1 MNLAPLLHQYGYAAI
16 FLVLFLEAVGI
27 PAPSEITLVTAGVM
41 AAQGQLSAP
50 LAIVVAA
57 CGSTGG
63 ACVSYLIGRTGG
75 RKLILLYGRR
85 VGITEE
91 RMTRVE
97 KLFTRW
103 GMGAV
108 IVGRILSG
116 VRLLISYPAGFF
128 EMPFSRFLVATVIGA
143 LAWPILAVEAGRVLG
158 HYWDQVVDVLIGTG
172 PWILAGL
179 AVAGLG
185 YLIWRLR
192 QRHRTPL

>member
-1 MNLAPLLHQYGYAAI
+1 MNLVPLLHQYGYAAI

-50 LAIVVAA
+50 VAILVAA

-63 ACVSYLIGRTGG
+63 AMVSYLIGLRGG
-75 RKLILLYGRR
+75 RKLILLYGKR
-85 VGITEE
+85 VGITDQRLE
-91 RMTRVE
+91 RVE
-97 KLFTRW
+97 KLFTRY

-128 EMPFSRFLVATVIGA
+128 EMPFPRFLIATVIGA

-158 HYWDQVVDVLIGTG
+158 QYWDQVVDTIIGTG

-179 AVAGLG
+179 ALAGLV
-185 YLIWRLR
+185 YLIYWLR
-192 QRHRTPL
+192 QRRRTPL

>member
-50 LAIVVAA
+50 LAIVVAT

-63 ACVSYLIGRTGG
+63 AFVSYLIGRTGG